1 MWSIIVTLILDILVQ
16 GLIQRFWKGVAL
28 YVGHHGW
35 STKKSLGFRW
45 SKKAKITLETK
56 SLAKYFYQ
64 HFQIFS
70 IFICNESLP
79 MKYYQFFKTC
89 QRFGKEIEKTLIQ
102 QSMRKEKLR
111 EVGRFIK
118 SFNMIINHFLVSQ
131 AHLISGWR
139 KKYQKEK

>member
-1 MWSIIVTLILDILVQ
+1 MWLIIVTLILDILVQ

-70 IFICNESLP
+70 IFICNESLS

-111 EVGRFIK
+111 EVGCFIK
-118 SFNMIINHFLVSQ
+118 SFNIIINHFLVSQ